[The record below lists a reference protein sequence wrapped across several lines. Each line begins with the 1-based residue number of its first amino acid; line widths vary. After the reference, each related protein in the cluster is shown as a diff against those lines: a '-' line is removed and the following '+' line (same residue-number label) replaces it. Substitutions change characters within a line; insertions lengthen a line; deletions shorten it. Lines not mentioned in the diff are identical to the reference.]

1 MSAASPAIAHEEL
14 VPDVS
19 VIVSVDETPE
29 HDLRGLYAEF
39 SAPLRAAGLRFEFVF
54 SAHARHRPFTALL
67 DGLIASGEPV
77 RLLEVGQM
85 VGETTLVKVAAE
97 VARGRTL
104 VTLPAYLQVEA
115 SVLPALV
122 KEIEAGADVAVARR
136 HPRVDSLV
144 NRVQSRVLH
153 WAIRPLSGGGLHDVA
168 CGVRAI
174 RPSTLRD
181 LPMYGDFGR
190 FLPLLAL
197 REGFRV
203 VEVPAPVHPASMA
216 ARVYGPGTYLR
227 RGIDVI
233 GLLFLLRFTEKPL
246 RFFGLLGAAAA
257 LPGATIL
264 LVVFL
269 QRVQGQAAADRPLL
283 LLGVLL
289 LTLGVQAI
297 ALGLVG
303 EMIVHLHASQR
314 RGYRLH
320 DEPPR
325 HGDDPRGPR

>member
-1 MSAASPAIAHEEL
+1 MNSPEAQSL
-14 VPDVS
+14 DVS
-19 VIVSVDETPE
+19 VIVPVDETPDC
-29 HDLRGLYAEF
+29 DLRQLYASY

-54 SAHARHRPFTALL
+54 SAHAWHRPITARL
-67 DGLIASGEPV
+67 DELVAAGEPV
-77 RLLEVGQM
+77 RLLEVGQAL
-85 VGETTLVKVAAE
+85 GETTLVKLAAQA
-97 VARGRTL
+97 ARGRTL
-104 VTLPAYLQVEA
+104 VTLPAYLQVDA

-122 KEIEAGADVAVARR
+122 KEIESGADVAVARR

-144 NRVQSRVLH
+144 NRLQSRVLH
-153 WAIRPLSGGGLHDVA
+153 WAVRPLSGGGLHDVA

-174 RPSTLRD
+174 RPSALRD
-181 LPMYGDFGR
+181 LPVYGDFGR

-203 VEVPAPVHPASMA
+203 VEVSAPVHPASMR
-216 ARVYGPGTYLR
+216 ARLYGPGVYLR
-227 RGIDVI
+227 RMIDVV

-246 RFFGLLGAAAA
+246 RFFGLVGVAAA
-257 LPGATIL
+257 LPGAAIL
-264 LVVFL
+264 LLVFV
-269 QRVQGQAAADRPLL
+269 QRLQGQAAADRPLL

-314 RGYRLH
+314 RGYRLRDDTPQPP
-320 DEPPR
+320 DEEQGAR
-325 HGDDPRGPR
+325 